1 MFGEG
6 TLGAKGEEEMN
17 TRRSPFLCGMN
28 MGFEVLDLHDHIV
41 FIGKGLYTGGPMGT
55 QSHVNKKNSEE
66 KTDHEGKRQITKENA
81 RFSESHASAVRICG
95 WIRK

>member
-28 MGFEVLDLHDHIV
+28 MGFEVLDLHDYIV

-55 QSHVNKKNSEE
+55 QSHVHKKNA
-66 KTDHEGKRQITKENA
+66 G
-81 RFSESHASAVRICG
+81 FSESHASAVRICG